1 MMKKQINI
9 ISKYC
14 KKLVSNRMRCMNCG
28 SEMFAVTLSDYD
40 DSYSE
45 IKNPYAV
52 IPRYIFKRKTKYFK
66 ALKNRKAKLNQR
78 KRGVVIPNP
87 KQLKYKI
94 LCMCEKCE
102 KYDTYR
108 GASAITIAIGHKFER

>member
-1 MMKKQINI
+1 MKKQVNR

-28 SEMFAVTLSDYD
+28 SEMFAVTLGDYD
-40 DSYSE
+40 EGHDNTT
-45 IKNPYAV
+45 NPYAV
-52 IPRYIFKRKTKYFK
+52 VPRYIFKKKTRYFK
-66 ALKNRKAKLNQR
+66 ALRNRKAKLKPR

-87 KQLKYKI
+87 KELKYKI